1 MPCYHPLLR
10 VQYYPQGHPND
21 TNVKVVPY
29 VDDVK
34 HAFFSQAKYVV
45 LDSTQIP
52 CGQCIGCRLD
62 YSRQWANRCMLE
74 LEYHDSAYFVTLTY
88 NDDHVPVSY
97 YGDPETGLAM
107 PSLTLRKRDFQ
118 LFMKRL
124 RKANPNDKIR
134 FFAAGEYGDK
144 TFRPHYHAI
153 IFGLHLDDL
162 QVYKRSPDGQ
172 FTYYNSPHIQRA
184 WSVRSSNCEGS
195 TTPLTEPIGYA
206 VVAPVTWNTCAYTA
220 RYVMKK
226 LKGNEA
232 QFYSDFNIEP
242 PFTLMSRKPGIAR
255 QWYDDHPDCYDYE
268 YINISTPE
276 GGKKFRPPRYFDKLF
291 DLDNPEESAELKEV
305 RKKMA
310 EASKAAKLEKTSLSY
325 LDMLQVEENAKM
337 DKLKKLIRSVD

>member
-34 HAFFSQAKYVV
+34 HAFFEQFRYVV

-88 NDDHVPVSY
+88 DDAHVPRSF
-97 YGDPETGLAM
+97 YGDPDTGLAC

-124 RKANPNDKIR
+124 RKAHPDDKIR

-144 TFRPHYHAI
+144 TCRPHYHAI
-153 IFGLHLDDL
+153 IFGLQLNDL
-162 QVYKRSPDGQ
+162 TVYKRSPDGQ
-172 FTYYNSPHIQRA
+172 FIYYNSADLQRS
-184 WSVRSSNCEGS
+184 WSVWDVSREMYV
-195 TTPLTEPIGYA
+195 PLGYA

-226 LKGNEA
+226 LKGKEA
-232 QFYSDFNIEP
+232 QFYSDFNIES

-276 GGKKFRPPRYFDKLF
+276 GGKKFRPPRYFDKLY